1 MDLKLILEKLEKGE
15 ALLADELNFMKA
27 LKTITPDSVKDYLEK
42 DETGKKL
49 LNSIADARV
58 TKGIDTFKKETMP
71 SLIEEEIKKKF
82 PAETEEQK
90 RLRLLEEDNRKFQ
103 NDVKRERLLNKAI
116 SIANEKKL
124 PLKLIDRFL
133 GDDEETTI
141 KNIELL
147 EAEYNG
153 AITSAVE
160 EKFKEGGRKP
170 GNGDTPPPPD
180 YSKMTDEQY
189 YQQRLLEQKK

>member
-1 MDLKLILEKLEKGE
+1 MDLKSILEKLAKGE
-15 ALLADELNFMKA
+15 ALTSDELSFMKA
-27 LKTITPDSVKDYLEK
+27 LKTINPDSVKDYLEK
-42 DETGKKL
+42 DEAGKKL
-49 LNSIADARV
+49 LNSITDARV
-58 TKGIDTFKKETMP
+58 TKGIETFKKETMP

-90 RLRLLEEDNRKFQ
+90 RLRLLEEDNKKFQ

-116 SIANEKKL
+116 SIANERKL

-147 EAEYNG
+147 EAEYNS

-160 EKFKEGGRKP
+160 SKFKEHGREP
-170 GNGDTPPPPD
+170 GNNDKNTPPD

-189 YQQRLLEQKK
+189 FQQRLSEQKK

>member
-1 MDLKLILEKLEKGE
+1 MDLKSILEKLAKGE
-15 ALLADELNFMKA
+15 ALNADELNFMKA
-27 LKTITPDSVKDYLEK
+27 LKTINPDSVKDYLEK
-42 DETGKKL
+42 DEAGKKL
-49 LNSIADARV
+49 LNSITDARV
-58 TKGIDTFKKETMP
+58 TKGIETFKKETMP

-90 RLRLLEEDNRKFQ
+90 RLRILEEDNKKFQ

-116 SIANEKKL
+116 SIANERKL

-133 GDDEETTI
+133 GDDEESTI

-160 EKFKEGGRKP
+160 SKFKEHGREP
-170 GNGDTPPPPD
+170 GNNDKNAPPD

-189 YQQRLLEQKK
+189 FQQRLSDQKK